1 MGIDGSVQ
9 SGIINA
15 SNEKMYYAGKDGI
28 IQKKAQWIEA
38 SGKKYFSN
46 AEGVLYQIR

>member
-1 MGIDGSVQ
+1 MISFGSTYYYMGIDGSVQ

-28 IQKKAQWIEA
+28 IQKKAQWIEYN
-38 SGKKYFSN
+38 GI
-46 AEGVLYQIR
+46 VI